1 MGSVKSGDG
10 CFSNY
15 RRSDMLS
22 LILDKKRI
30 GLLKKLGFIEK
41 YGFYL
46 AGGTALALQ
55 IGHRDSLD
63 FDFYTEKKFDSQ
75 KLREEFDKR
84 FEKVQ
89 EIYIAEGTLGLE
101 VDGIG
106 VSFFKYPYPLIRPLE
121 KMESICLASK
131 EDIAAMKI
139 IAISQRGKRRDF
151 VDIYFLITEFGLEK
165 IIEFVKEKYPMF
177 NIYVGLQG
185 LVYFKDADE
194 DPEKGRFRLLKEVE
208 WEGVKD
214 YILKE
219 TNKIKN
225 LL

>member
-1 MGSVKSGDG
+1 
-10 CFSNY
+10 
-15 RRSDMLS
+15 MLS

-46 AGGTALALQ
+46 AGGTALALR

-121 KMESICLASK
+121 KMESIYLASK

-151 VDIYFLITEFGLEK
+151 IDIYFLLTEFGLKK
-165 IIEFVKEKYPMF
+165 IIEFIKEKYPMF

-194 DPEKGRFRLLKEVE
+194 DPEKGRFRLLKQVQ
-208 WEGVKD
+208 WEGMKD

>member
-1 MGSVKSGDG
+1 
-10 CFSNY
+10 
-15 RRSDMLS
+15 MLS

-185 LVYFKDADE
+185 LVYSKDADE